1 MTQYVTDME
10 DNFYGSIVQAL
21 IEGPAQNVQT
31 LQVFNDGTTLV
42 NEPTLKNGVLQLVF
56 NENILKEVEKSI
68 IADDVMETLARTFTT
83 QENIDAIDV
92 KVENKDVIM
101 NENGNVYNNPVMAHH
116 FNKAKKI

>member
-1 MTQYVTDME
+1 MYFVPMTQYVTDME

-101 NENGNVYNNPVMAHH
+101 NENGNVY
-116 FNKAKKI
+116 KD